1 MLTRSRE
8 QFWIPLC
15 KPCFCFLLYSWVF
28 GLGNF
33 TVHAAF
39 TALKGTA
46 EAIYSHSFLQ
56 KLYRVFT
63 WDYFFAHRITRYS
76 YMCQMIYLC
85 RIYSNML
92 GLSSYWKKLLPR
104 VVSLTDVQHMDKLIS
119 VTPPDCLPS
128 SLLERLR
135 PIMCYLAV
143 LSVWEDVNW
152 RWGASLPHH
161 QSSGV
166 SQSQERWHKAWPRSA
181 LDSLGPEGTRRL
193 DPVCVEA
200 IPEAPGVNLYAR
212 MENVPREQH
221 KEGTQPF
228 FVFVFSV
235 RNKSEN
241 YFQFRSQSG
250 SKKRSCLLFSAVQ
263 SSLLGDWS
271 SPNKCVF
278 VCAWMCVCVSPGSCL
293 PSVCLPWIGLLSP
306 SQWRATQPGW
316 IFFPPHLLQIYQSQ
330 AIQRLLY
337 GAVSSTVTAS
347 YNTHTHSH
355 SWYTYTPWHRW
366 AHKHKG
372 HPFCIHVHFCTF

>member
-1 MLTRSRE
+1 MLTRCRE

-39 TALKGTA
+39 TALKGTT

-152 RWGASLPHH
+152 QWGASLPHH

-193 DPVCVEA
+193 DPVCVQA

-228 FVFVFSV
+228 FVF
-235 RNKSEN
+235 
-241 YFQFRSQSG
+241 
-250 SKKRSCLLFSAVQ
+250 
-263 SSLLGDWS
+263 
-271 SPNKCVF
+271 
-278 VCAWMCVCVSPGSCL
+278 
-293 PSVCLPWIGLLSP
+293 
-306 SQWRATQPGW
+306 
-316 IFFPPHLLQIYQSQ
+316 FF
-330 AIQRLLY
+330 
-337 GAVSSTVTAS
+337 
-347 YNTHTHSH
+347 
-355 SWYTYTPWHRW
+355 
-366 AHKHKG
+366 
-372 HPFCIHVHFCTF
+372 C

>member
-1 MLTRSRE
+1 MLTRCRE

-28 GLGNF
+28 GLCNF

-221 KEGTQPF
+221 EEGTQPF
-228 FVFVFSV
+228 FVFFSV

-241 YFQFRSQSG
+241 YFQFKSQSG

-263 SSLLGDWS
+263 SSLLADWS

-278 VCAWMCVCVSPGSCL
+278 VCAWMCVCVSPGS
-293 PSVCLPWIGLLSP
+293 WLLSP
-306 SQWRATQPGW
+306 VRLPTLDWTPVAFAVKGHSTWVDILSPTSATNLPE
-316 IFFPPHLLQIYQSQ
+316 P
-330 AIQRLLY
+330 
-337 GAVSSTVTAS
+337 
-347 YNTHTHSH
+347 SH
-355 SWYTYTPWHRW
+355 SKAPLWSRQQHCDC
-366 AHKHKG
+366 
-372 HPFCIHVHFCTF
+372 FL